1 MKSRQRN
8 VTKAMDAV
16 EELCWEWVR
25 WCVTRKFYMRPPGQS
40 ILARLQPS
48 KSGKEPNGRN
58 DADLQYFN
66 MAVHT
71 LGDMPK
77 HQDAFAAFMVY
88 YMGEGE
94 VVKRAAD
101 KLGVSRSTFYE
112 RVKKFAVAAQSMSVS
127 IKRVHEKHFGA
138 ADGIAAPQSISHVK

>member
-1 MKSRQRN
+1 MKSSQRG
-8 VTKAMDAV
+8 VTNAMD
-16 EELCWEWVR
+16 ELCWDWVR

-58 DADLQYFN
+58 HPDMQYFN

-71 LGDMPK
+71 LGDMPQHK
-77 HQDAFAAFMVY
+77 ERYAAFMVH

-101 KLGVSRSTFYE
+101 RLGISRSTFYE
-112 RVKKFAVAAQSMSVS
+112 RVGRFAKDAYSLSLS
-127 IKRVHEKHFGA
+127 LKRVHEKNFDSSGGQPLDA
-138 ADGIAAPQSISHVK
+138 SKNRSERD